1 MPERNTQTVKSVG
14 TVVQRARE
22 AWEVIARADTPTKN
36 RALLEMARLLERR
49 SDDLVQANELDL
61 DAAQAKGVTGA
72 LLKRLAFDAKKVRSR
87 VAALRTIARL
97 PDPVGQIARMQRT
110 PNGLVVGRMRV
121 PLGVILMIYEA
132 RPHVT
137 VNAGAFA
144 LKSGNAIICKGGSEA
159 KHCNE
164 LLGELWGDALEV
176 AGLPKDVVQVI
187 CLSHEEVDQLL
198 QRTGE
203 IDLVI
208 PRGGKELIRAV
219 TERSRIPVIKHMA
232 GVCHVYVGAQADT
245 DKALR
250 IILDSKLLMPAVCNA
265 AETVLVD
272 ASMQGWLP
280 LLVSA
285 LTDNGIEV
293 RGCPIVCEDV
303 PRVTPATEEDWSA
316 EYLDTIYAIRVVAD
330 LDAAMGHIANYG
342 SGHTDVIV
350 TENYSDAQQFLREV
364 DSAVVLVNASTM
376 FCDGASLG
384 MGAEIGISTD
394 KLHARGPMGLE
405 ELTSYKFVIWGD
417 GQVMGDQGV
426 LTEPA
431 PSSMGQTTD
440 TQPRSDMGE

>member
-1 MPERNTQTVKSVG
+1 M
-14 TVVQRARE
+14 
-22 AWEVIARADTPTKN
+22 
-36 RALLEMARLLERR
+36 
-49 SDDLVQANELDL
+49 
-61 DAAQAKGVTGA
+61 
-72 LLKRLAFDAKKVRSR
+72 
-87 VAALRTIARL
+87 
-97 PDPVGQIARMQRT
+97 
-110 PNGLVVGRMRV
+110 
-121 PLGVILMIYEA
+121 
-132 RPHVT
+132 
-137 VNAGAFA
+137 
-144 LKSGNAIICKGGSEA
+144 
-159 KHCNE
+159 
-164 LLGELWGDALEV
+164 
-176 AGLPKDVVQVI
+176 
-187 CLSHEEVDQLL
+187 
-198 QRTGE
+198 
-203 IDLVI
+203 
-208 PRGGKELIRAV
+208 
-219 TERSRIPVIKHMA
+219 
-232 GVCHVYVGAQADT
+232 GAQAYT
-245 DKALR
+245 DKALS

-272 ASMQGWLP
+272 ASMRGWLP

-285 LTDNGIEV
+285 LKDNGVEV
-293 RGCPIVCEDV
+293 RGCPVVCEEV
-303 PRVTPATEEDWSA
+303 PGVTPATEEDWSA

-350 TENYSDAQQFLREV
+350 TENYSDAQRFLREV